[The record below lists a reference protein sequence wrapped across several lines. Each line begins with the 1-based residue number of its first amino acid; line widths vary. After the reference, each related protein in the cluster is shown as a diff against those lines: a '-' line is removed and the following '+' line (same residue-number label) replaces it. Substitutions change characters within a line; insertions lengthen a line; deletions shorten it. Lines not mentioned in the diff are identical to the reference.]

1 MNDLFYVSGKIEK
14 SVVRSDPGGL
24 DEYESL

>member
-14 SVVRSDPGGL
+14 SVVRSDQDGL